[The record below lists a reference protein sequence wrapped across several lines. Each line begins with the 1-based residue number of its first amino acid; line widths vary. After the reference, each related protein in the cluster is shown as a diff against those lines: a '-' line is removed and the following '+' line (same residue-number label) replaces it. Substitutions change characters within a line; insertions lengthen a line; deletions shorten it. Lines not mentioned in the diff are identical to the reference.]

1 MTLGR
6 VWAQTTCPPIH
17 ATRSGLIQGVSEL
30 KEQAEQPLATEQAD
44 AHGVNV
50 EGLAVKNG
58 QLYIGFRGPV
68 RDGTAYVLRVAVDPL
83 FDGAPADPKLLPV
96 ELGQG
101 LGVRDLATV
110 ADGLLVL
117 AGPEADQG
125 AAPAVFFW
133 DGAGPSRTPWANFG
147 RTCRPTPSPRVSSS

>member
-1 MTLGR
+1 M
-6 VWAQTTCPPIH
+6 
-17 ATRSGLIQGVSEL
+17 
-30 KEQAEQPLATEQAD
+30 
-44 AHGVNV
+44 
-50 EGLAVKNG
+50 
-58 QLYIGFRGPV
+58 YIGFRGPV

-133 DGAGPSRTPWANFG
+133 DGAGSKPHSLGELRTDLPADTKPEG
-147 RTCRPTPSPRVSSS
+147 LLVLGEDAQDYRVLVFCDGAKDGGPAAYRVPKVGQP